1 MLTADEARR
10 LLLLSAQSNTSLA
23 AAIRDIGVARSSR
36 RAPEPQVDMELA
48 DTFIF
53 EEHAVQSHV

>member
-1 MLTADEARR
+1 
-10 LLLLSAQSNTSLA
+10 LA
-23 AAIRDIGVARSSR
+23 AAIRDIAVTRSSR